1 MRAAVVAHLTDRSD
15 MTTRNDTLRFIAVNR
30 VKEGK
35 EQEFET
41 FLRDTVAPAVEQR
54 RPHQTDMWE
63 VLRPAQNQDS
73 DGTAAYIFL
82 FYGDAPLDDWEL
94 DRLFTEA
101 YGDEEATRIGEQ
113 WSQLLDGEQ
122 DIHYLSGVLP
132 MK

>member
-1 MRAAVVAHLTDRSD
+1 
-15 MTTRNDTLRFIAVNR
+15 
-30 VKEGK
+30 
-35 EQEFET
+35 
-41 FLRDTVAPAVEQR
+41 
-54 RPHQTDMWE
+54 
-63 VLRPAQNQDS
+63 
-73 DGTAAYIFL
+73 
-82 FYGDAPLDDWEL
+82 L